1 MNFNEKEMRK
11 LKEYYKKFNTKPYL
25 KYGLTKNEILK
36 LKEAFD
42 LFDINGK
49 GIIGT
54 DELKK
59 NLNDL
64 GIMSK
69 NTDIYRLEEND
80 VKEIDFNKFV
90 ELFGAKP
97 ACRNEEEAKKLYSVF
112 LGDYDINKKLSVND
126 LMRVANELELE
137 LAQDEIEEMIR
148 SLNPEAPD
156 CISFEEFYRI
166 MSKMNN

>member
-11 LKEYYKKFNTKPYL
+11 LREQYKKFNTKPYL
-25 KYGLTKNEILK
+25 KYGLSKNEILK

-42 LFDINGK
+42 LFDVSGK
-49 GIIGT
+49 GVLEI
-54 DELKK
+54 DDLRK

-69 NTDIYRLEEND
+69 NTELYRLAENET
-80 VKEIDFNKFV
+80 KEIDFNKFI

-112 LGDYDINKKLSVND
+112 LGDYDINKKLTIND
-126 LMRVANELELE
+126 LTRVANELELE
-137 LAQDEIEEMIR
+137 LAEDEIEEMMR
-148 SLNPEAPD
+148 SLNPETPESL
-156 CISFEEFYRI
+156 SFEEFYQI
-166 MSKMNN
+166 MSKMNV

>member
-1 MNFNEKEMRK
+1 MNFNEKEMLK
-11 LKEYYKKFNTKPYL
+11 LKEHYKKFNTKPYL

-69 NTDIYRLEEND
+69 NTDIYRLEEDD

-97 ACRNEEEAKKLYSVF
+97 ACKNEEEAKKLYSVF

-148 SLNPEAPD
+148 SLNPETPD

>member
-11 LKEYYKKFNTKPYL
+11 LKEHYKKFNTKPYL

-49 GIIGT
+49 KVIST
-54 DELKK
+54 KDLKK

-69 NTDIYRLEEND
+69 NTDIYKLEENEI
-80 VKEIDFNKFV
+80 KEIDFTKFV

-112 LGDYDINKKLSVND
+112 LGDFDINKKLSVSD
-126 LMRVANELELE
+126 LTRVTNELELE
-137 LAQDEIEEMIR
+137 LAENEIEEMIR
-148 SLNPEAPD
+148 SLNPETPD

-166 MSKMNN
+166 MSKINN

>member
-1 MNFNEKEMRK
+1 MIFNEKEMRK
-11 LKEYYKKFNTKPYL
+11 LKEHYKKFNTKPYL

-148 SLNPEAPD
+148 SLNPETPD